1 LSQVRLDESYVPKAV
16 SLRSLSR
23 LYESCVVDV
32 NADDLSLR
40 PDDLRSEQRYI
51 SHSRADVEDPL
62 PGAHA
67 GLAK

>member
-16 SLRSLSR
+16 NRCSLSR
-23 LYESCVVDV
+23 LCESRVVDV

-40 PDDLRSEQRYI
+40 PHDLRNEQRYI
-51 SHSRADVEDPL
+51 SHSRADVEDSL
-62 PGAHA
+62 SGAHA